1 MPRDARSSMNC
12 GHEGTRGG
20 VIREPAELPATS
32 QSPSPP
38 ADGPLIQG
46 EFLTDLRENKSV

>member
-1 MPRDARSSMNC
+1 MPHDARSSMNC
-12 GHEGTRGG
+12 GHEGTGGG
-20 VIREPAELPATS
+20 VIRDPAELPATS